1 MSTVQNQDEL
11 KARRAIAQKYRL
23 KDQAAKVEAAEQAG
37 AATKANQT
45 NRVWGSPPSRDM
57 RGALLYA
64 YFTSGKRP
72 ARRA

>member
-37 AATKANQT
+37 AATKANHT
-45 NRVWGSPPSRDM
+45 NQVWCSPPSRDM

-64 YFTSGKRP
+64 YITLGKRP
-72 ARRA
+72 ARKA